1 MKHTKVLLVDDE
13 VELAQTLAQRLTLRK
28 YRTRAIYSAAEALD
42 AVRSDKPDVMIID
55 LHLPGMLGTDLA
67 REVKQADSTVAVIM
81 LSGQGSKQT
90 ESWIRDGLIFDFVM
104 KPVAIQELT
113 KKIDSAR
120 KEHDARC
127 ARSETGHGKRES
139 SRAD

>member
-1 MKHTKVLLVDDE
+1 
-13 VELAQTLAQRLTLRK
+13 
-28 YRTRAIYSAAEALD
+28 
-42 AVRSDKPDVMIID
+42 
-55 LHLPGMLGTDLA
+55 MLGTDLA
-67 REVKQADSTVAVIM
+67 REVRQTDSTVAVIM

-90 ESWIRDGLIFDFVM
+90 EAWIRDGLIFDFVM

-127 ARSETGHGKRES
+127 ARSETGHGKHES
-139 SRAD
+139 SGTD